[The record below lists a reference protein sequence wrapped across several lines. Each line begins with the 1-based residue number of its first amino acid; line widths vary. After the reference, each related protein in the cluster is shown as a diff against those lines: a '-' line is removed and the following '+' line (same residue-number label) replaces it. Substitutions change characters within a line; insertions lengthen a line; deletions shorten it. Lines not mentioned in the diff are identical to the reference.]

1 MIANNSPEKTHQE
14 DADVLTTE
22 EKLRDLILF
31 NDDHNT
37 FEHVIKSL
45 MDVCEH
51 DMLQAEQCSVIIHY
65 NGKCVVKTGEYSRL
79 DPMRNALI
87 DRGLSAVIS

>member
-1 MIANNSPEKTHQE
+1 MTANNSPEKLHQE
-14 DADVLTTE
+14 DSDVLTTE

-45 MDVCEH
+45 IDVCEH
-51 DMLQAEQCSVIIHY
+51 DTVQAELCTLIIHY

-87 DRGLSAVIS
+87 DRGLSAIIS